1 MAAAFAP
8 TRASPHG
15 YAPEDLGAEA
25 RRLRAAALELAERE
39 LESYAPVL
47 AAMRREP
54 GPERDAGVRTALS
67 EAAEAP
73 LSIARCSARV
83 AEIGVAALDRGSE
96 HLRGDAIAGVVLAEA
111 ACASAARLVSLNLE
125 GSPDDDRHAEAAAL
139 AAAAASAR
147 GLAMR

>member
-8 TRASPHG
+8 AG
-15 YAPEDLGAEA
+15 APPDPDVPGELGAEA
-25 RRLRAAALELAERE
+25 RRLRATALELAERE
-39 LESYAPVL
+39 LHSYAPVL
-47 AAMRREP
+47 AAMRGDPR
-54 GPERDAGVRTALS
+54 PERGARVREALS

-83 AEIGVAALDRGSE
+83 AEIGVTALDRGSE

-111 ACASAARLVSLNLE
+111 ACASAARLVSLNLQ
-125 GSPDDDRHAEAAAL
+125 GSPDDDRHTEAAAL

-147 GLAMR
+147 GRAMA